1 MLDRNISMYDIC
13 VGENTAFK
21 LPWLDYRGTPTGIDI
36 RKVVETGV
44 LPVIDAGIG
53 GRDGGQIG
61 AGVVREP
68 MACFTAAAAA
78 LDAA

>member
-1 MLDRNISMYDIC
+1 MYDIC

-36 RKVVETGV
+36 RKRRRDGRARRSSTPASAV
-44 LPVIDAGIG
+44 
-53 GRDGGQIG
+53 RDGGQIG
-61 AGVVREP
+61 AGVVRAP
-68 MACFTAAAAA
+68 MECFDAGRRA